1 MGYSPI
7 DGSLVLTPKINAI
20 VRIGRQTGDLDFL
33 IDTGADATT
42 LSPPGALTVLGAD
55 YWDVDFANDP
65 LRLEAVGAGQGDH
78 AMIVREA
85 ELILTDDEGKLASL
99 RLPIMIAQPDPRG
112 PGQGNWQAPNLLGRD
127 VLQYLDLALSYQTD
141 EVLLTDPTA

>member
-20 VRIGRQTGDLDFL
+20 VRIGRADGRSGFL

-55 YWDVDFANDP
+55 YWDLDFANDP

-78 AMIVREA
+78 PMIVRDA
-85 ELILTDDEGKLASL
+85 D
-99 RLPIMIAQPDPRG
+99 
-112 PGQGNWQAPNLLGRD
+112 
-127 VLQYLDLALSYQTD
+127 
-141 EVLLTDPTA
+141 